1 MAVAEREPSLVM
13 ITRRLDGC
21 LLPPCNDVLPLGGG
35 GVVGGGDVGR
45 GEGGGVKGGQEVG
58 HD

>member
-1 MAVAEREPSLVM
+1 M
-13 ITRRLDGC
+13 ITRQLDGC
-21 LLPPCNDVLPLGGG
+21 LLPPCNDVLPLGGVEWGEG
-35 GVVGGGDVGR
+35 GMVGR